1 MNKIKK
7 CKVCGRESKYELCN
21 SCRGKE
27 RREKHKHDK
36 CTHCEREGVYSKGLC
51 YKHWKQLKDFGEF
64 KDKNSRIKGDL
75 NEIINK
81 DGFAEIIL
89 YDNNYEEKCRAIIDI
104 EDVDKVNFTSW
115 YLDKNG
121 YVVSKC
127 KQTKNKGIYLH
138 RLILNA
144 DKTDVVDHINH
155 NTLDNRKENLRLC
168 TQQENTFNTTN
179 NRKNLNKD
187 SEEKGIFK
195 RSGKWEAR
203 IMYNYKNISLG
214 RYINK
219 EDAIKARKQAEIKY
233 FGEFRNKLNN

>member
-1 MNKIKK
+1 MKI
-7 CKVCGRESKYELCN
+7 CSQCGRDTKRNLCN
-21 SCRGKE
+21 SCASKQ

-36 CTHCEREGVYSKGLC
+36 CIHCGREGVYSKGLC
-51 YKHWKQLKDFGEF
+51 YRHWKQLKDYGEF
-64 KDKNSRIKGDL
+64 KDNNPRTKFDL

-89 YDNNYEEKCRAIIDI
+89 YDDNYEEKCRAIIDI

-144 DKTDVVDHINH
+144 EKMDVVDHINH
-155 NTLDNRKENLRLC
+155 NTLD
-168 TQQENTFNTTN
+168 

>member
-1 MNKIKK
+1 MKI
-7 CKVCGRESKYELCN
+7 CSQCGRDTKRNLCN
-21 SCRGKE
+21 SCASKQ

-36 CTHCEREGVYSKGLC
+36 CIHCGREGVYSKGLC
-51 YKHWKQLKDFGEF
+51 YRHWKQLKDYGKF
-64 KDKNSRIKGDL
+64 KDNNPRTKFDL
-75 NEIINK
+75 NEIIKYDNY
-81 DGFAEIIL
+81 AEIIL

-144 DKTDVVDHINH
+144 EKMDVVDHINH

-168 TQQENTFNTTN
+168 TQQ
-179 NRKNLNKD
+179 
-187 SEEKGIFK
+187 
-195 RSGKWEAR
+195 
-203 IMYNYKNISLG
+203 
-214 RYINK
+214 
-219 EDAIKARKQAEIKY
+219 
-233 FGEFRNKLNN
+233 

>member
-1 MNKIKK
+1 MKI
-7 CKVCGRESKYELCN
+7 CSQCGRDTKRNLCN
-21 SCRGKE
+21 SCASKQ

-36 CTHCEREGVYSKGLC
+36 CIHCGREGVYSKGLC
-51 YKHWKQLKDFGEF
+51 YRHWKQLKDYGEF
-64 KDKNSRIKGDL
+64 KDNNPRTKFDL
-75 NEIINK
+75 NEII
-81 DGFAEIIL
+81 L
-89 YDNNYEEKCRAIIDI
+89 YDDNYEEKCRAIIDI

-121 YVVSKC
+121 YVISKC

-144 DKTDVVDHINH
+144 EKMDVVDHINH

-168 TQQENTFNTTN
+168 TQQENTFNNTN

-187 SEEKGIFK
+187 SEEKGIFR

-203 IMYNYKNISLG
+203 IMYNYKNIYLG

-233 FGEFRNKLNN
+233 FGEHRNKLND